1 MKFKKLIL
9 NLENEIDLK
18 TWSSLNKSHNSYN
31 DIKFYL
37 LHDEENPKIKYVIYM
52 FNEDSK
58 IIKDKKDKTMKQSEF
73 QQTVLTAIGK
83 INIKIDEMDTEF
95 KNFKNYVIENFDKQE
110 KFNDEQRKFNEEQR
124 KFNDEQK
131 NFNEA
136 QKNFN
141 ESFSNR
147 IDSIEKRLTKLE
159 SFHKD
164 EL

>member
-73 QQTVLTAIGK
+73 QQTVLEVIGK
-83 INIKIDEMDTEF
+83 INIDLNDF
-95 KNFKNYVIENFDKQE
+95 KTFII
-110 KFNDEQRKFNEEQR
+110 EQRKFNEQQR
-124 KFNDEQK
+124 KFNQE
-131 NFNEA
+131 

-164 EL
+164 E

>member
-1 MKFKKLIL
+1 MKFKKIIL
-9 NLENEIDLK
+9 NLESEIDLK
-18 TWSSLNKSHNSYN
+18 TWSSLNKSHNYYN

-58 IIKDKKDKTMKQSEF
+58 IIKDKKDKMMKQSEF

-83 INIKIDEMDTEF
+83 INIDLNDF
-95 KNFKNYVIENFDKQE
+95 KTFII
-110 KFNDEQRKFNEEQR
+110 EQRKFNEQQR
-124 KFNDEQK
+124 KFNQEQK
-131 NFNEA
+131 NFNEE

-147 IDSIEKRLTKLE
+147 LNSIEKRLTKLE
-159 SFHKD
+159 SFHKY

>member
-9 NLENEIDLK
+9 NLESEIDLK

-83 INIKIDEMDTEF
+83 INIKIDDMDIEF
-95 KNFKNYVIENFDKQE
+95 KNFKNYVIENFGKQE
-110 KFNDEQRKFNEEQR
+110 KFN
-124 KFNDEQK
+124 
-131 NFNEA
+131 
-136 QKNFN
+136 
-141 ESFSNR
+141 ES
-147 IDSIEKRLTKLE
+147 IIQEIKVLKK
-159 SFHKD
+159 FHKN

>member
-58 IIKDKKDKTMKQSEF
+58 IIKDKKEKAMKQSEF

-95 KNFKNYVIENFDKQE
+95 KNFKTFVI
-110 KFNDEQRKFNEEQR
+110 EQRKFNEEQR
-124 KFNDEQK
+124 KFNE
-131 NFNEA
+131 E

-147 IDSIEKRLTKLE
+147 LDSIEKRLTKLE

-164 EL
+164 ELL

>member
-1 MKFKKLIL
+1 
-9 NLENEIDLK
+9 
-18 TWSSLNKSHNSYN
+18 
-31 DIKFYL
+31 
-37 LHDEENPKIKYVIYM
+37 M

-58 IIKDKKDKTMKQSEF
+58 IIEDKKEKAMKQSEF

-110 KFNDEQRKFNEEQR
+110 KFNEEQRKFNEE
-124 KFNDEQK
+124 
-131 NFNEA
+131 

-147 IDSIEKRLTKLE
+147 LNSIEKRLTKLE

>member
-1 MKFKKLIL
+1 MQLII
-9 NLENEIDLK
+9 ETRYIY
-18 TWSSLNKSHNSYN
+18 SYN

-58 IIKDKKDKTMKQSEF
+58 IIKDKKDKAMKQSEF

-83 INIKIDEMDTEF
+83 INIKIDEMDIEF
-95 KNFKNYVIENFDKQE
+95 KNFKNFII
-110 KFNDEQRKFNEEQR
+110 EQRKFNEEQR
-124 KFNDEQK
+124 KFNK
-131 NFNEA
+131 
-136 QKNFN
+136 
-141 ESFSNR
+141 SFSNR
-147 IDSIEKRLTKLE
+147 LDSIEKRLTKLE

>member
-1 MKFKKLIL
+1 MQLKKIIL
-9 NLENEIDLK
+9 NLESEIDLK

-83 INIKIDEMDTEF
+83 INIKIDEMDIEF
-95 KNFKNYVIENFDKQE
+95 KNFKTFII
-110 KFNDEQRKFNEEQR
+110 EQRKFNEEQR
-124 KFNDEQK
+124 KFNK
-131 NFNEA
+131 
-136 QKNFN
+136 
-141 ESFSNR
+141 SFSNR
-147 IDSIEKRLTKLE
+147 LDSIEKRLTKLE

>member
-9 NLENEIDLK
+9 NLESEIDLK

-58 IIKDKKDKTMKQSEF
+58 IIKDKKDKIMKQSEF

-110 KFNDEQRKFNEEQR
+110 KFNDEQRNFNDEQRNFNDEQR
-124 KFNDEQK
+124 KFNQE
-131 NFNEA
+131 

-159 SFHKD
+159 SFHKS
-164 EL
+164 

>member
-1 MKFKKLIL
+1 M
-9 NLENEIDLK
+9 
-18 TWSSLNKSHNSYN
+18 
-31 DIKFYL
+31 
-37 LHDEENPKIKYVIYM
+37 HDEENPKIKYVIYM

-58 IIKDKKDKTMKQSEF
+58 IIKNKKDKTMKQSEF

-110 KFNDEQRKFNEEQR
+110 KFNEE
-124 KFNDEQK
+124 
-131 NFNEA
+131 

-147 IDSIEKRLTKLE
+147 LDSIEKRLTKLE

>member
-1 MKFKKLIL
+1 MKFKKIIL

-73 QQTVLTAIGK
+73 QQTVLEVIGK
-83 INIKIDEMDTEF
+83 INIDLNDF
-95 KNFKNYVIENFDKQE
+95 KTFII
-110 KFNDEQRKFNEEQR
+110 EQRKFNEQHR
-124 KFNDEQK
+124 KFNQEQK
-131 NFNEA
+131 NFNEQ

>member
-9 NLENEIDLK
+9 NLESEIDLK
-18 TWSSLNKSHNSYN
+18 TWSSLNKSHNYYN

-37 LHDEENPKIKYVIYM
+37 LHDEENPKIKYVIYI

-83 INIKIDEMDTEF
+83 INIKIDDMDIEF
-95 KNFKNYVIENFDKQE
+95 KNFKNYVIENFGKQE
-110 KFNDEQRKFNEEQR
+110 KFN
-124 KFNDEQK
+124 
-131 NFNEA
+131 
-136 QKNFN
+136 
-141 ESFSNR
+141 ES
-147 IDSIEKRLTKLE
+147 ILQEIKVLKK
-159 SFHKD
+159 FHKN

>member
-9 NLENEIDLK
+9 NLESEIDLK

-37 LHDEENPKIKYVIYM
+37 LHDEENLKIKYVIYM

-58 IIKDKKDKTMKQSEF
+58 IIKNKKDKTMKQSEF
-73 QQTVLTAIGK
+73 QQTVLTTIGK
-83 INIKIDEMDTEF
+83 INIKIDEMDIEF
-95 KNFKNYVIENFDKQE
+95 KNFKNFII
-110 KFNDEQRKFNEEQR
+110 EQRKFNEEQR
-124 KFNDEQK
+124 
-131 NFNEA
+131 
-136 QKNFN
+136 NFN

-147 IDSIEKRLTKLE
+147 LDSIEKRLTKLE

>member
-1 MKFKKLIL
+1 MQLKKIIL
-9 NLENEIDLK
+9 NLESEIDLK
-18 TWSSLNKSHNSYN
+18 TWSSLNKFHNSYN

-58 IIKDKKDKTMKQSEF
+58 IIKDKKDKAMKQSEF

-83 INIKIDEMDTEF
+83 INIKIDEMDIEF
-95 KNFKNYVIENFDKQE
+95 KNFKNFII
-110 KFNDEQRKFNEEQR
+110 EQRKFNEEQR
-124 KFNDEQK
+124 
-131 NFNEA
+131 
-136 QKNFN
+136 NFN

-147 IDSIEKRLTKLE
+147 LDSIEKRLTKLE

>member
-1 MKFKKLIL
+1 MQLKKIIL

-18 TWSSLNKSHNSYN
+18 TWSSLNKSYNSYN

-83 INIKIDEMDTEF
+83 INIKIDKMDTEF
-95 KNFKNYVIENFDKQE
+95 QDFKNYVIKNFDKQE
-110 KFNDEQRKFNEEQR
+110 KFNESILQEIKVLKKFHENE
-124 KFNDEQK
+124 
-131 NFNEA
+131 
-136 QKNFN
+136 
-141 ESFSNR
+141 
-147 IDSIEKRLTKLE
+147 L
-159 SFHKD
+159 
-164 EL
+164 

>member
-1 MKFKKLIL
+1 MELKKIIL
-9 NLENEIDLK
+9 NLESEIDLK

-58 IIKDKKDKTMKQSEF
+58 IIKDKKEKAMKQSEF

-95 KNFKNYVIENFDKQE
+95 KDFKNYVIENFDKQE
-110 KFNDEQRKFNEEQR
+110 KFN
-124 KFNDEQK
+124 
-131 NFNEA
+131 
-136 QKNFN
+136 
-141 ESFSNR
+141 ES
-147 IDSIEKRLTKLE
+147 ILQEIKVLKK
-159 SFHKD
+159 FHKN

>member
-1 MKFKKLIL
+1 MKFKKIIL
-9 NLENEIDLK
+9 NLESEIDLK
-18 TWSSLNKSHNSYN
+18 TWSSLNKSHNYYN

-73 QQTVLTAIGK
+73 QQTVLMAIDK
-83 INIKIDEMDTEF
+83 INIKIDKMDTEF
-95 KNFKNYVIENFDKQE
+95 QDFKNYVIKNFDKQE
-110 KFNDEQRKFNEEQR
+110 KFNEEQR
-124 KFNDEQK
+124 KFNE
-131 NFNEA
+131 E

>member
-110 KFNDEQRKFNEEQR
+110 KFN
-124 KFNDEQK
+124 
-131 NFNEA
+131 
-136 QKNFN
+136 
-141 ESFSNR
+141 ES
-147 IDSIEKRLTKLE
+147 ILQEIKVLKK
-159 SFHKD
+159 FHKN

>member
-37 LHDEENPKIKYVIYM
+37 LHDEENLKIKYVIYM

-58 IIKDKKDKTMKQSEF
+58 IIKNKKDKTMKQSEF
-73 QQTVLTAIGK
+73 QQTVLTTIGK
-83 INIKIDEMDTEF
+83 INIKIDEMDIEF
-95 KNFKNYVIENFDKQE
+95 KNFKNFII
-110 KFNDEQRKFNEEQR
+110 EQRKFNEE
-124 KFNDEQK
+124 
-131 NFNEA
+131 

-147 IDSIEKRLTKLE
+147 LNSIEKRLTKLE

>member
-1 MKFKKLIL
+1 MELKKIIL
-9 NLENEIDLK
+9 NLECEIDLK

-58 IIKDKKDKTMKQSEF
+58 IIKDKKEKAMKQSEF

-95 KNFKNYVIENFDKQE
+95 KNFKNYVIEKFDKQE
-110 KFNDEQRKFNEEQR
+110 KFN
-124 KFNDEQK
+124 
-131 NFNEA
+131 
-136 QKNFN
+136 
-141 ESFSNR
+141 ESILR
-147 IDSIEKRLTKLE
+147 EIKVLKK
-159 SFHKD
+159 FHKN

>member
-1 MKFKKLIL
+1 MQLKKIIL
-9 NLENEIDLK
+9 NLEDEIDLK

-83 INIKIDEMDTEF
+83 INIKIGSVYFLRVLEKTKKHF
-95 KNFKNYVIENFDKQE
+95 FFTPIILLYFYWKSIIKNKIILV
-110 KFNDEQRKFNEEQR
+110 
-124 KFNDEQK
+124 
-131 NFNEA
+131 
-136 QKNFN
+136 
-141 ESFSNR
+141 
-147 IDSIEKRLTKLE
+147 KLVCNC
-159 SFHKD
+159 
-164 EL
+164 

>member
-9 NLENEIDLK
+9 NLESEIDLK
-18 TWSSLNKSHNSYN
+18 TWSSLNKSHNYYN

-58 IIKDKKDKTMKQSEF
+58 IIKDKKDKAMKQSEF
-73 QQTVLTAIGK
+73 QQTVLMAIDK
-83 INIKIDEMDTEF
+83 INIKIDKMDTEF
-95 KNFKNYVIENFDKQE
+95 QDFKNYVIKNFNKQE
-110 KFNDEQRKFNEEQR
+110 KFNEEQR
-124 KFNDEQK
+124 KFNE
-131 NFNEA
+131 E

>member
-73 QQTVLTAIGK
+73 QQTVLATIGK

-110 KFNDEQRKFNEEQR
+110 KFNEEQRKFNEEQR
-124 KFNDEQK
+124 KFNQEQK
-131 NFNEA
+131 NFGPVKF
-136 QKNFN
+136 QYV
-141 ESFSNR
+141 
-147 IDSIEKRLTKLE
+147 D
-159 SFHKD
+159 
-164 EL
+164 

>member
-1 MKFKKLIL
+1 MKLKKIIL
-9 NLENEIDLK
+9 NLESEIDLK
-18 TWSSLNKSHNSYN
+18 TWSSLNKSYNSYN

-37 LHDEENPKIKYVIYM
+37 LHDEEKPKIKYVIYM

-58 IIKDKKDKTMKQSEF
+58 IIKDKKDKAMKQSEF

-110 KFNDEQRKFNEEQR
+110 KFNEEQQKFNQEQR
-124 KFNDEQK
+124 
-131 NFNEA
+131 
-136 QKNFN
+136 NFN
-141 ESFSNR
+141 ESFSKR
-147 IDSIEKRLTKLE
+147 LDSIEKRLTKLE

>member
-1 MKFKKLIL
+1 MEFKKIIL
-9 NLENEIDLK
+9 NLESEIDLK

-37 LHDEENPKIKYVIYM
+37 LHDEENPRIKYVIYM
-52 FNEDSK
+52 CNEDSK

-73 QQTVLTAIGK
+73 QQTVLEVIGK

-95 KNFKNYVIENFDKQE
+95 KNFKTFVI
-110 KFNDEQRKFNEEQR
+110 EQRKFNEEQR
-124 KFNDEQK
+124 KFNE
-131 NFNEA
+131 E

-147 IDSIEKRLTKLE
+147 LDSIEKRLTKLE

>member
-18 TWSSLNKSHNSYN
+18 TWTSLNKSHNSYN

-110 KFNDEQRKFNEEQR
+110 KFNEEQR
-124 KFNDEQK
+124 KFNDEQRK
-131 NFNEA
+131 FNEAQKKFNEA

-147 IDSIEKRLTKLE
+147 IDSIEKRLTKLK

>member
-1 MKFKKLIL
+1 
-9 NLENEIDLK
+9 
-18 TWSSLNKSHNSYN
+18 
-31 DIKFYL
+31 
-37 LHDEENPKIKYVIYM
+37 M

-58 IIKDKKDKTMKQSEF
+58 IIKDKKEKAMKQSEF

-124 KFNDEQK
+124 KFNE
-131 NFNEA
+131 E

-147 IDSIEKRLTKLE
+147 LNSIEKRLTKLE

-164 EL
+164 ELQIFNLNL

>member
-1 MKFKKLIL
+1 MKFKKIIL
-9 NLENEIDLK
+9 NLESEIDLK
-18 TWSSLNKSHNSYN
+18 TWSSLNKSHNYYN

-73 QQTVLTAIGK
+73 QQTVLMAIDK
-83 INIKIDEMDTEF
+83 INIKIDKMDTEF
-95 KNFKNYVIENFDKQE
+95 QDFKNYVIKNFNKQE
-110 KFNDEQRKFNEEQR
+110 KFNEEQR
-124 KFNDEQK
+124 KFNE
-131 NFNEA
+131 E

-147 IDSIEKRLTKLE
+147 LNSIEKRLTKLE

>member
-1 MKFKKLIL
+1 MKFKKIIL
-9 NLENEIDLK
+9 NLESEIDLK

-83 INIKIDEMDTEF
+83 INIKIDKMDTEF
-95 KNFKNYVIENFDKQE
+95 KNFKTFII
-110 KFNDEQRKFNEEQR
+110 EQRKFNEEQR
-124 KFNDEQK
+124 KFN
-131 NFNEA
+131 
-136 QKNFN
+136 

-147 IDSIEKRLTKLE
+147 LDSIEKRLTKLE

>member
-9 NLENEIDLK
+9 NLESEIDLK
-18 TWSSLNKSHNSYN
+18 TWSSLNKSHNYYN

-73 QQTVLTAIGK
+73 QQTVLMAIDK
-83 INIKIDEMDTEF
+83 INIKIDKMDTEF
-95 KNFKNYVIENFDKQE
+95 QDFKNYVIKNFNKQE
-110 KFNDEQRKFNEEQR
+110 KFNEEQR
-124 KFNDEQK
+124 KFNE
-131 NFNEA
+131 E

>member
-1 MKFKKLIL
+1 
-9 NLENEIDLK
+9 
-18 TWSSLNKSHNSYN
+18 
-31 DIKFYL
+31 
-37 LHDEENPKIKYVIYM
+37 M

-58 IIKDKKDKTMKQSEF
+58 IIKDKKEKAMKQSEF

-110 KFNDEQRKFNEEQR
+110 KFNEEQRKFNDEQRKFNEEQR
-124 KFNDEQK
+124 KFNE
-131 NFNEA
+131 E

-147 IDSIEKRLTKLE
+147 LNSIEKRLTKLE